1 MLTVVLMSG
10 DARRR
15 AALGRAL
22 RERALA
28 GGVAVAVLDSVLATP
43 DQGGHFLHLLLGG
56 GVEDAHWRGLLQRE
70 GLGYSV
76 LHGDATQQTTA
87 AWALL
92 APLAGLPLAG
102 TDAAPE
108 RSAAAWRCE
117 KCSDPECEHRLFR
130 DLLAGRDAS
139 S

>member
-1 MLTVVLMSG
+1 MSG

-28 GGVAVAVLDSVLATP
+28 AGVAVAVLDSVLATP
-43 DQGGHFLHLLLGG
+43 GDRALLHLLLGG